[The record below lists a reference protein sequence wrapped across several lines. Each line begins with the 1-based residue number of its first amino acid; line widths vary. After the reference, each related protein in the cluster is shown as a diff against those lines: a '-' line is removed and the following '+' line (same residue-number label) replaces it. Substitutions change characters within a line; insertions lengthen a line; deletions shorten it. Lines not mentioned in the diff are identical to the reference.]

1 MQLPSTGPLKL
12 AIRRQR
18 NRLKLRTI
26 SQIQICRFS
35 ITEREDSPANSQHSQ
50 VQACRQGYPP
60 KCNFV
65 RYLCGI
71 NIAWNPWGRKYDIV
85 KKKRSRTASRSETPK
100 PLGILDKKRHIFD
113 AIFGIFHIHGYSSSL
128 LSPTLARG
136 FVAFPEESAIGGP
149 GGNVE
154 PTRSNGVDTIRS
166 PWQCSPNPWGSPD
179 PRHQAIARNLRVFFV
194 SR

>member
-85 KKKRSRTASRSETPK
+85 KKKTFPNCISKRNPEASGDLGQKTAHIRCHLRHLPHSRLQFFAIIADVGARLCGIPRRERDWRS
-100 PLGILDKKRHIFD
+100 
-113 AIFGIFHIHGYSSSL
+113 
-128 LSPTLARG
+128 
-136 FVAFPEESAIGGP
+136 GGKC
-149 GGNVE
+149 GADEV
-154 PTRSNGVDTIRS
+154 
-166 PWQCSPNPWGSPD
+166 
-179 PRHQAIARNLRVFFV
+179 
-194 SR
+194 